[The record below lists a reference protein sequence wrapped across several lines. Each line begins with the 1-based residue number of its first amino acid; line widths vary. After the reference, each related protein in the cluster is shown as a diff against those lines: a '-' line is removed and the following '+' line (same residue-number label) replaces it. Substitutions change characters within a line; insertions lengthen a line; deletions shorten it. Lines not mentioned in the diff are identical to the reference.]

1 MQDVVRWCCR
11 TGYVSVNSR
20 DNAGYTP
27 LHGSCIGG
35 HVTISRCLI
44 EYGADVNAASR
55 LDGARSILSS
65 VLQPRV
71 GSGVVRIA
79 PLCFLAGCRTRE
91 LNQALSVPSLSL
103 VFLSISVVL
112 LTRPLFALC
121 YFVICVFCLLV
132 VLVRLSVPV
141 QVIDWKDSSP
151 KWPIVCW

>member
-65 VLQPRV
+65 VLFCSPV
-71 GSGVVRIA
+71 WA
-79 PLCFLAGCRTRE
+79 PGL
-91 LNQALSVPSLSL
+91 
-103 VFLSISVVL
+103 
-112 LTRPLFALC
+112 
-121 YFVICVFCLLV
+121 
-132 VLVRLSVPV
+132 
-141 QVIDWKDSSP
+141 
-151 KWPIVCW
+151 